1 MSNKTEPNKMDE
13 LLQAIKEGELSKD
26 EIIKRLNS
34 AIDREY
40 QKKKGAD
47 MAFVAACENLLD
59 KLLGGDKTPFV
70 SHTAKYLS
78 EIRRNTVVRTKP
90 KARPMVR
97 LASVVVSILVLVVL
111 SNAAF
116 HWNWFVG
123 STTADQQQYVIKG
136 HQVDLSLISKCIA
149 EHRPDSTSFST
160 TNWNEMVDYLG
171 FEPEVFQDTEAI
183 QMIKCNAQVMSSE
196 IHISV
201 FYKEMATEK
210 NIVFQNILCTDVKDA
225 YIFFEQSTGYE
236 NNLADIGK
244 VYVSKNYTNSSYI
257 WTENNTVFS
266 IMGNIDDSLA
276 ETMIRTIKGDKN
288 DEK

>member
-1 MSNKTEPNKMDE
+1 MSNKTEPKKMDE

-97 LASVVVSILVLVVL
+97 LASVVVSILVLVL

-123 STTADQQQYVIKG
+123 SPTADQQQYVIKG

-149 EHRPDSTSFST
+149 EHSPDSTSFST

-183 QMIKCNAQVMSSE
+183 QMIKCNARVMSSE
-196 IHISV
+196 IQISV
-201 FYKEMATEK
+201 VYKELTTEK
-210 NIVFQNILCTDVKDA
+210 SIVFQSIFCTDINDA
-225 YIFFEQSTGYE
+225 YMTYEQESGYKRE
-236 NNLADIGK
+236 IADIG
-244 VYVSKNYTNSSYI
+244 VLYVSNNHANSAYI
-257 WTENNTVFS
+257 WIKDNVVFS
-266 IMGNIDDSLA
+266 ILGDIDDSLA
-276 ETMIRTIKGDKN
+276 EMMIRTIGGNKKQ
-288 DEK
+288 

>member
-70 SHTAKYLS
+70 SHTDKYLS

-97 LASVVVSILVLVVL
+97 LAAVVVSVLVLVVL
-111 SNAAF
+111 SDAAF

-123 STTADQQQYVIKG
+123 SPTADQQQYVIKG

-149 EHRPDSTSFST
+149 EHSPDSTSFST
-160 TNWNEMVDYLG
+160 TNWDEMVDYLG

-183 QMIKCNAQVMSSE
+183 QMIKCNARVMSSE
-196 IHISV
+196 IQISV
-201 FYKEMATEK
+201 VYKELTTEK
-210 NIVFQNILCTDVKDA
+210 SIVFQSIFCTDINDA
-225 YIFFEQSTGYE
+225 YMTYEQESGYKRE
-236 NNLADIGK
+236 IADIG
-244 VYVSKNYTNSSYI
+244 VLYVSNNHANSAYI
-257 WTENNTVFS
+257 WIKDNVVFS
-266 IMGNIDDSLA
+266 ILGDIDDSLA
-276 ETMIRTIKGDKN
+276 EMMIRTIGGNKKQ
-288 DEK
+288 

>member
-1 MSNKTEPNKMDE
+1 
-13 LLQAIKEGELSKD
+13 
-26 EIIKRLNS
+26 
-34 AIDREY
+34 
-40 QKKKGAD
+40 

-123 STTADQQQYVIKG
+123 SPTADQQQYVIKG
-136 HQVDLSLISKCIA
+136 RQVDLSLISKCIA

-183 QMIKCNAQVMSSE
+183 QMVECDAQVMSSE

-210 NIVFQNILCTDVKDA
+210 NIVFQSVFCTDIDDA
-225 YIFFEQSTGYE
+225 YMTFEQESGYKRE
-236 NNLADIGK
+236 IADIG
-244 VYVSKNYTNSSYI
+244 VLYVSNNHANSAYI
-257 WTENNTVFS
+257 WIKDNVVFS
-266 IMGNIDDSLA
+266 ILGDIDDSLA
-276 ETMIRTIKGDKN
+276 EMMIRTIGGDK
-288 DEK
+288 KQ

>member
-111 SNAAF
+111 SGAAF
-116 HWNWFVG
+116 RWNWFVG
-123 STTADQQQYVIKG
+123 SPTADQQQYVIKG

-149 EHRPDSTSFST
+149 EHSPDSTSFST

-183 QMIKCNAQVMSSE
+183 QMIKCNARVMSSE
-196 IHISV
+196 IQISV
-201 FYKEMATEK
+201 VYKELTTEK
-210 NIVFQNILCTDVKDA
+210 SIVFQSIFCTDINDA
-225 YIFFEQSTGYE
+225 YMTYEQESGYKRE
-236 NNLADIGK
+236 IADIG
-244 VYVSKNYTNSSYI
+244 VLYVSNNHANSAYI
-257 WTENNTVFS
+257 WIKDNVVFS
-266 IMGNIDDSLA
+266 ILGDIDDSLA
-276 ETMIRTIKGDKN
+276 EMMIRTIGGNKKQ
-288 DEK
+288 

>member
-1 MSNKTEPNKMDE
+1 MSNKTEPKKMDE
-13 LLQAIKEGELSKD
+13 LLQAIKEGEISKD

-78 EIRRNTVVRTKP
+78 ELRRNTVVRTKP

-123 STTADQQQYVIKG
+123 SP
-136 HQVDLSLISKCIA
+136 LPISNNMLL
-149 EHRPDSTSFST
+149 R
-160 TNWNEMVDYLG
+160 
-171 FEPEVFQDTEAI
+171 
-183 QMIKCNAQVMSSE
+183 
-196 IHISV
+196 
-201 FYKEMATEK
+201 AT
-210 NIVFQNILCTDVKDA
+210 
-225 YIFFEQSTGYE
+225 
-236 NNLADIGK
+236 
-244 VYVSKNYTNSSYI
+244 
-257 WTENNTVFS
+257 
-266 IMGNIDDSLA
+266 
-276 ETMIRTIKGDKN
+276 R
-288 DEK
+288 

>member
-78 EIRRNTVVRTKP
+78 ELRRNTVVRTKP
-90 KARPMVR
+90 KARPMVW
-97 LASVVVSILVLVVL
+97 LAAVVVSVLVLVVL
-111 SNAAF
+111 SSAAF

-123 STTADQQQYVIKG
+123 SPTADQQQYVIKG

-149 EHRPDSTSFST
+149 EHSPDSTSFST

-183 QMIKCNAQVMSSE
+183 QMVECDAQIMSSE

-210 NIVFQNILCTDVKDA
+210 NIVFQNILCTNANDA
-225 YIFFEQSTGYE
+225 YMTYEQESGYKRE
-236 NNLADIGK
+236 FADIG
-244 VYVSKNYTNSSYI
+244 VLYVSSNHANSAYVWI
-257 WTENNTVFS
+257 KDNVIFS
-266 IMGNIDDSLA
+266 ILGDIDDSLA
-276 ETMIRTIKGDKN
+276 EMMIRTIGGDK
-288 DEK
+288 KQ

>member
-1 MSNKTEPNKMDE
+1 MSNKTEPKKMDE
-13 LLQAIKEGELSKD
+13 LLQAIKEGEISKD
-26 EIIKRLNS
+26 EIINRLNS

-78 EIRRNTVVRTKP
+78 ELRRNTVVRTKP

-111 SNAAF
+111 SSAAF

-123 STTADQQQYVIKG
+123 SPTADQQQYVIKG

-149 EHRPDSTSFST
+149 EHSPDSTSFST

-183 QMIKCNAQVMSSE
+183 QMIKCNARVMSSE
-196 IHISV
+196 IQISV
-201 FYKEMATEK
+201 VYKELTTEK
-210 NIVFQNILCTDVKDA
+210 SIVFQSIFCTDINDA
-225 YIFFEQSTGYE
+225 YMTYEQESGYKQE
-236 NNLADIGK
+236 IADIG
-244 VYVSKNYTNSSYI
+244 VLYVSNNHANSAYI
-257 WTENNTVFS
+257 WIKDNVVFS
-266 IMGNIDDSLA
+266 ILGDIDDSLA
-276 ETMIRTIKGDKN
+276 EMMIRTIGGNKKQ
-288 DEK
+288 

>member
-1 MSNKTEPNKMDE
+1 MSNKNEPKKMDE

-111 SNAAF
+111 SGAAF

-123 STTADQQQYVIKG
+123 SPTADQQQYVIKG

-149 EHRPDSTSFST
+149 EHSPDSTSFST
-160 TNWNEMVDYLG
+160 TNWDEMVDYLG

-183 QMIKCNAQVMSSE
+183 QMTGCDAQIMSSE
-196 IHISV
+196 IHINV
-201 FYKEMATEK
+201 VYKEKATEK
-210 NIVFQNILCTDVKDA
+210 NIVFQSVFCTDIDDA
-225 YIFFEQSTGYE
+225 YMTFEQESGYKRE
-236 NNLADIGK
+236 IADIG
-244 VYVSKNYTNSSYI
+244 VLYVSNNHANSAYI
-257 WTENNTVFS
+257 WIKDNVVFS
-266 IMGNIDDSLA
+266 ILGDIDDSLA
-276 ETMIRTIKGDKN
+276 EMMIRTIGGDK
-288 DEK
+288 KQ

>member
-13 LLQAIKEGELSKD
+13 LLQAIKEGEISKD

-70 SHTAKYLS
+70 SHTDKYLS
-78 EIRRNTVVRTKP
+78 EIRCNTVVRTKP

-97 LASVVVSILVLVVL
+97 LAAVVVSILVLVVL

-123 STTADQQQYVIKG
+123 SPTADQQQYVIKG

-149 EHRPDSTSFST
+149 EHSPDSTSFST

-183 QMIKCNAQVMSSE
+183 QMIKCNARVMSSE
-196 IHISV
+196 IQISV
-201 FYKEMATEK
+201 VYKELTTEK
-210 NIVFQNILCTDVKDA
+210 SIVFQSIFCTDINDA
-225 YIFFEQSTGYE
+225 YMTYEQESGYKRE
-236 NNLADIGK
+236 IADIG
-244 VYVSKNYTNSSYI
+244 VLYVSNNHANSAYI
-257 WTENNTVFS
+257 WIKDNVVFS
-266 IMGNIDDSLA
+266 ILGDIDDSLA
-276 ETMIRTIKGDKN
+276 EMMIRTIGGNKKQ
-288 DEK
+288 

>member
-1 MSNKTEPNKMDE
+1 
-13 LLQAIKEGELSKD
+13 
-26 EIIKRLNS
+26 
-34 AIDREY
+34 
-40 QKKKGAD
+40 

-70 SHTAKYLS
+70 SHTDKYLS

-97 LASVVVSILVLVVL
+97 LAAVVVSVLVLVVL
-111 SNAAF
+111 SDAAF

-123 STTADQQQYVIKG
+123 SPTADQQQYVIKG

-183 QMIKCNAQVMSSE
+183 QMIKCNARVMSSE
-196 IHISV
+196 IQISV
-201 FYKEMATEK
+201 VYKELTTEK
-210 NIVFQNILCTDVKDA
+210 SIVFQSIFCTDINDA
-225 YIFFEQSTGYE
+225 YMTYEQESGYKRE
-236 NNLADIGK
+236 IADIG
-244 VYVSKNYTNSSYI
+244 VLYVSNNHANSAYI
-257 WTENNTVFS
+257 WIKDNVVFS
-266 IMGNIDDSLA
+266 ILGDIDDSLA
-276 ETMIRTIKGDKN
+276 EMMIRTIGGNKKQ
-288 DEK
+288 

>member
-123 STTADQQQYVIKG
+123 SPTADQQQYVIKG

-149 EHRPDSTSFST
+149 AHRPDSTSFST
-160 TNWNEMVDYLG
+160 TNWDEMVDYLG

-183 QMIKCNAQVMSSE
+183 QMIKCNARVMSSE
-196 IHISV
+196 IQISV
-201 FYKEMATEK
+201 VYKELTTEK
-210 NIVFQNILCTDVKDA
+210 SIVFQSIFCTDINDA
-225 YIFFEQSTGYE
+225 YMTYEQESGYKRE
-236 NNLADIGK
+236 IADIG
-244 VYVSKNYTNSSYI
+244 VLYVSNNHANSAYI
-257 WTENNTVFS
+257 WIKDNVVFS
-266 IMGNIDDSLA
+266 ILGDIDDSLA
-276 ETMIRTIKGDKN
+276 EMMIRTIGGNKKQ
-288 DEK
+288 

>member
-70 SHTAKYLS
+70 SHTDKYLS

-97 LASVVVSILVLVVL
+97 LAAVVVSILVLVVL

-123 STTADQQQYVIKG
+123 SPTADQQQYVIKG

-149 EHRPDSTSFST
+149 EHSPDSTSFST

-201 FYKEMATEK
+201 VYKELTTEK
-210 NIVFQNILCTDVKDA
+210 SIVFQSIFCTDINDA
-225 YIFFEQSTGYE
+225 YMTYEQESGYKQE
-236 NNLADIGK
+236 IADIG
-244 VYVSKNYTNSSYI
+244 VLYVSNNHANSAYI
-257 WTENNTVFS
+257 WIKDNVVFS
-266 IMGNIDDSLA
+266 IWGDIDDSLA
-276 ETMIRTIKGDKN
+276 EMMIRTIGGNKKQ
-288 DEK
+288 

>member
-1 MSNKTEPNKMDE
+1 
-13 LLQAIKEGELSKD
+13 
-26 EIIKRLNS
+26 
-34 AIDREY
+34 
-40 QKKKGAD
+40 

-78 EIRRNTVVRTKP
+78 ELRRNTVVRTKP

-97 LASVVVSILVLVVL
+97 LAAVVVSILVLVVL
-111 SNAAF
+111 SSAAF

-123 STTADQQQYVIKG
+123 SPTADQQQYVIKG

-149 EHRPDSTSFST
+149 EHSPDSTSFST

-210 NIVFQNILCTDVKDA
+210 NIVFQSVFCTDIDDA
-225 YIFFEQSTGYE
+225 YMTFEQESGYKRE
-236 NNLADIGK
+236 IADIG
-244 VYVSKNYTNSSYI
+244 VLYVSNNHANSAYI
-257 WTENNTVFS
+257 WIKDNVVFS
-266 IMGNIDDSLA
+266 ILGDIDDSLA
-276 ETMIRTIKGDKN
+276 EMMIRTIGGDK
-288 DEK
+288 KQ

>member
-123 STTADQQQYVIKG
+123 SPTADQQQYVIKG

-149 EHRPDSTSFST
+149 EHSSDSTSFST
-160 TNWNEMVDYLG
+160 TNWDEMVDYLG

-183 QMIKCNAQVMSSE
+183 QMIKCNARVMSSE
-196 IHISV
+196 IQISV
-201 FYKEMATEK
+201 VYKELTTEK
-210 NIVFQNILCTDVKDA
+210 SIVFQSIFCTDINDA
-225 YIFFEQSTGYE
+225 YMTYEQESGYKRE
-236 NNLADIGK
+236 IADIG
-244 VYVSKNYTNSSYI
+244 VLYVSNNHANSAYI
-257 WTENNTVFS
+257 WIKDNVVFS
-266 IMGNIDDSLA
+266 ILGDIDDSLA
-276 ETMIRTIKGDKN
+276 EMMIRTIGGNKKQ
-288 DEK
+288 

>member
-1 MSNKTEPNKMDE
+1 MSNKTEPKKMDE
-13 LLQAIKEGELSKD
+13 LLQAIKEGEISKD

-70 SHTAKYLS
+70 SHTDKYLS

-97 LASVVVSILVLVVL
+97 LAAVVVSVLVLVVL
-111 SNAAF
+111 SDAAF

-123 STTADQQQYVIKG
+123 SPTADQQQYVIKG

-149 EHRPDSTSFST
+149 EHSPDSTSFST
-160 TNWNEMVDYLG
+160 TNWDEMVDYLG

-183 QMIKCNAQVMSSE
+183 QMIKCNARVMSSE
-196 IHISV
+196 IQISV
-201 FYKEMATEK
+201 VYKELTKEK
-210 NIVFQNILCTDVKDA
+210 SIVFQSIFCTDINDA
-225 YIFFEQSTGYE
+225 YMTYEQESGYKRE
-236 NNLADIGK
+236 IADIG
-244 VYVSKNYTNSSYI
+244 VLYVSNNHANSAYI
-257 WTENNTVFS
+257 WIKDNVVFS
-266 IMGNIDDSLA
+266 ILGDIDDSLA
-276 ETMIRTIKGDKN
+276 EMMIRTIGGNKKQ
-288 DEK
+288 

>member
-111 SNAAF
+111 SGAAF
-116 HWNWFVG
+116 RWNWFVG
-123 STTADQQQYVIKG
+123 SPTADQQQYVIKG

-149 EHRPDSTSFST
+149 EHSPDSTSFST
-160 TNWNEMVDYLG
+160 TNWDEMVDYLG

-183 QMIKCNAQVMSSE
+183 QMVECDAQIMSSE
-196 IHISV
+196 IQISV
-201 FYKEMATEK
+201 VYKELTTEK
-210 NIVFQNILCTDVKDA
+210 SIVFQSIFCTDINDA
-225 YIFFEQSTGYE
+225 YMTYEQESGYKRE
-236 NNLADIGK
+236 IADIG
-244 VYVSKNYTNSSYI
+244 VLYVSNNHANSAYI
-257 WTENNTVFS
+257 WIKDNVVFS
-266 IMGNIDDSLA
+266 ILGDIDDSLA
-276 ETMIRTIKGDKN
+276 EMMIRTIGGNKKQ
-288 DEK
+288 

>member
-1 MSNKTEPNKMDE
+1 MSNKTEPKKMDE

-70 SHTAKYLS
+70 SHTDKYLS

-123 STTADQQQYVIKG
+123 SPTADQQQYVIKG

-149 EHRPDSTSFST
+149 EHSPDSTSFST

-183 QMIKCNAQVMSSE
+183 QMIKCNARVMPSE
-196 IHISV
+196 IQISV
-201 FYKEMATEK
+201 VYKELTTEK
-210 NIVFQNILCTDVKDA
+210 SIVFQSIFCTDINDA
-225 YIFFEQSTGYE
+225 YMTYEQESGYKRE
-236 NNLADIGK
+236 IADIG
-244 VYVSKNYTNSSYI
+244 VLYVSNNHANSAYI
-257 WTENNTVFS
+257 WIKDNVVFS
-266 IMGNIDDSLA
+266 ILGDIDDSLA
-276 ETMIRTIKGDKN
+276 EMMIRTIGGNKKQ
-288 DEK
+288 

>member
-123 STTADQQQYVIKG
+123 SPTADQQQYVIKG

-149 EHRPDSTSFST
+149 EHSPDSTSFST
-160 TNWNEMVDYLG
+160 TNWDEMVDYLG

-183 QMIKCNAQVMSSE
+183 QMIKCNARVMSSE
-196 IHISV
+196 IQISV
-201 FYKEMATEK
+201 VYKELTTEK
-210 NIVFQNILCTDVKDA
+210 SIVFQSIFCTDINDA
-225 YIFFEQSTGYE
+225 YMTYEQESGYKRE
-236 NNLADIGK
+236 IADIG
-244 VYVSKNYTNSSYI
+244 VLYVSNNHANSAYI
-257 WTENNTVFS
+257 WIKDNVVFS
-266 IMGNIDDSLA
+266 ILGDIDDSLA
-276 ETMIRTIKGDKN
+276 EMMIRTIGGNKKQ
-288 DEK
+288 

>member
-1 MSNKTEPNKMDE
+1 MSNKTEPKKMDE

-123 STTADQQQYVIKG
+123 SPTADQQQYVIKG

-149 EHRPDSTSFST
+149 EHSPDSTSFST

-183 QMIKCNAQVMSSE
+183 QMIKCNARVMSSE
-196 IHISV
+196 IQISV
-201 FYKEMATEK
+201 VYKELTTEK
-210 NIVFQNILCTDVKDA
+210 SIVFQSIFCTDINDA
-225 YIFFEQSTGYE
+225 YMTYEQESGYKRE
-236 NNLADIGK
+236 IADIG
-244 VYVSKNYTNSSYI
+244 VLYVSNNHANSAYI
-257 WTENNTVFS
+257 WIKDNVVFS
-266 IMGNIDDSLA
+266 ILGDIDDSLA
-276 ETMIRTIKGDKN
+276 EMMIRTIGGNKKQ
-288 DEK
+288 

>member
-13 LLQAIKEGELSKD
+13 LLQAIKEGEISKD

-70 SHTAKYLS
+70 SHTDKYLS
-78 EIRRNTVVRTKP
+78 EIRCNTVVRTKP

-97 LASVVVSILVLVVL
+97 LAAVVVSILVPVVL

-123 STTADQQQYVIKG
+123 SPTADQQQYVIKG

-149 EHRPDSTSFST
+149 EHSPDSTSFST

-183 QMIKCNAQVMSSE
+183 QMIKCNARVMSSE
-196 IHISV
+196 IQISV
-201 FYKEMATEK
+201 VYKELTTEK
-210 NIVFQNILCTDVKDA
+210 SIVFQSIFCTDINDA
-225 YIFFEQSTGYE
+225 YMTYEQESGYKRE
-236 NNLADIGK
+236 IADIG
-244 VYVSKNYTNSSYI
+244 VLYVSNNHANSAYI
-257 WTENNTVFS
+257 WIKDNVVFS
-266 IMGNIDDSLA
+266 ILGDIDDSLA
-276 ETMIRTIKGDKN
+276 EMMIRTIGGNKKQ
-288 DEK
+288 

>member
-123 STTADQQQYVIKG
+123 SPTDDQQQYVIKG

-149 EHRPDSTSFST
+149 EHSPDSTSFST

-183 QMIKCNAQVMSSE
+183 QMVECDAQIMSSE
-196 IHISV
+196 IHINV
-201 FYKEMATEK
+201 VYKEKASEK
-210 NIVFQNILCTDVKDA
+210 NIVFQSVFCTDIDDA
-225 YIFFEQSTGYE
+225 YMTFEQESGYKRE
-236 NNLADIGK
+236 FADIG
-244 VYVSKNYTNSSYI
+244 VLYVSSNHANSAYVWI
-257 WTENNTVFS
+257 KDNVIFS
-266 IMGNIDDSLA
+266 ILGDIDDSLA
-276 ETMIRTIKGDKN
+276 EMMIRTIGGDK
-288 DEK
+288 KQ

>member
-13 LLQAIKEGELSKD
+13 LLQAIKEGEISKD

-70 SHTAKYLS
+70 SHTDKYLS

-111 SNAAF
+111 SSAAF

-123 STTADQQQYVIKG
+123 SPTADQQQYVIKG

-149 EHRPDSTSFST
+149 EHSPDSTSFST
-160 TNWNEMVDYLG
+160 TNWDEMVDYLG

-183 QMIKCNAQVMSSE
+183 QMIKCNARVMSSE
-196 IHISV
+196 IQISV
-201 FYKEMATEK
+201 VYKELTTEK
-210 NIVFQNILCTDVKDA
+210 SIVFQSIFCTDINDA
-225 YIFFEQSTGYE
+225 YMTYEQESGYKRE
-236 NNLADIGK
+236 IADIG
-244 VYVSKNYTNSSYI
+244 VLYVSNNHANSAYI
-257 WTENNTVFS
+257 WIKDNVVFS
-266 IMGNIDDSLA
+266 ILGDIDDSLA
-276 ETMIRTIKGDKN
+276 EMMIRTIGGNKKQ
-288 DEK
+288 

>member
-1 MSNKTEPNKMDE
+1 
-13 LLQAIKEGELSKD
+13 
-26 EIIKRLNS
+26 
-34 AIDREY
+34 
-40 QKKKGAD
+40 

-123 STTADQQQYVIKG
+123 SPTADQQQYVIKG

-149 EHRPDSTSFST
+149 EHSPDSTSFST

-183 QMIKCNAQVMSSE
+183 QMIKCNARVMSSE
-196 IHISV
+196 IQISV
-201 FYKEMATEK
+201 VYKELTTEK
-210 NIVFQNILCTDVKDA
+210 SIVFQSIFCTDINDA
-225 YIFFEQSTGYE
+225 YMTYEQESGYKRE
-236 NNLADIGK
+236 IADIG
-244 VYVSKNYTNSSYI
+244 VLYVSNNHANSAYI
-257 WTENNTVFS
+257 WIKDNVVFS
-266 IMGNIDDSLA
+266 ILGDIDDSLA
-276 ETMIRTIKGDKN
+276 EMMIRTIGGNKKQ
-288 DEK
+288 

>member
-1 MSNKTEPNKMDE
+1 MSNKTEPKKMDE

-123 STTADQQQYVIKG
+123 SPTADQQQYVIKG

-149 EHRPDSTSFST
+149 EHRPDSTRFST

-183 QMIKCNAQVMSSE
+183 QMIKCNARVMSSE
-196 IHISV
+196 IQISV
-201 FYKEMATEK
+201 VYKELTTEK
-210 NIVFQNILCTDVKDA
+210 SIVFQSIFCTDINDA
-225 YIFFEQSTGYE
+225 YMTYEQESGYKRE
-236 NNLADIGK
+236 IADIG
-244 VYVSKNYTNSSYI
+244 VLYVSNNHANSAYI
-257 WTENNTVFS
+257 WIKDNVVFS
-266 IMGNIDDSLA
+266 ILGDIDDSLA
-276 ETMIRTIKGDKN
+276 EMMIRTIGGNKKQ
-288 DEK
+288 

>member
-123 STTADQQQYVIKG
+123 SPTADQQQYVIKG
-136 HQVDLSLISKCIA
+136 RQVDLSLISKCIA
-149 EHRPDSTSFST
+149 EHSPDSTSFST

-183 QMIKCNAQVMSSE
+183 QMIKCNARVMSSE
-196 IHISV
+196 IQISV
-201 FYKEMATEK
+201 VYKELTTEK
-210 NIVFQNILCTDVKDA
+210 SIVFQSIFCTDINDA
-225 YIFFEQSTGYE
+225 YMTYEQESGYKRE
-236 NNLADIGK
+236 IADIG
-244 VYVSKNYTNSSYI
+244 VLYVSNNHANSAYI
-257 WTENNTVFS
+257 WIKDNVVFS
-266 IMGNIDDSLA
+266 ILGDIDDSLA
-276 ETMIRTIKGDKN
+276 EMMIRTIGGNKKQ
-288 DEK
+288 

>member
-1 MSNKTEPNKMDE
+1 MSNKTEPKKMDE

-34 AIDREY
+34 TIDREY

-70 SHTAKYLS
+70 SHTDKYLS
-78 EIRRNTVVRTKP
+78 ELRRNTVVRTKP

-97 LASVVVSILVLVVL
+97 LAAVVVSVLVLVVL
-111 SNAAF
+111 SSAAF

-123 STTADQQQYVIKG
+123 SPTADQQQYVIKG

-149 EHRPDSTSFST
+149 EHSPDSTSFST

-183 QMIKCNAQVMSSE
+183 QMIKCNARVMSSE
-196 IHISV
+196 IQISV
-201 FYKEMATEK
+201 VYKELTTEK
-210 NIVFQNILCTDVKDA
+210 SIVFQSIFCTDINDA
-225 YIFFEQSTGYE
+225 YMTYEQESGYKRE
-236 NNLADIGK
+236 IADIG
-244 VYVSKNYTNSSYI
+244 VLYVSNNHANSAYI
-257 WTENNTVFS
+257 WIKDNVVFS
-266 IMGNIDDSLA
+266 ILGDIDDSLA
-276 ETMIRTIKGDKN
+276 EMMIRTIGGNKKQ
-288 DEK
+288 

>member
-78 EIRRNTVVRTKP
+78 EIRHNTVVRTKP

-97 LASVVVSILVLVVL
+97 LAAVVVSILVLVVL

-123 STTADQQQYVIKG
+123 SPTADQQQYVIKG

-183 QMIKCNAQVMSSE
+183 QMVECDAQIMSSE
-196 IHISV
+196 IHINV
-201 FYKEMATEK
+201 VYKEKASEK
-210 NIVFQNILCTDVKDA
+210 NIVFQSVFCTDIDDA
-225 YIFFEQSTGYE
+225 YMTFEQESGYKRE
-236 NNLADIGK
+236 IADIG
-244 VYVSKNYTNSSYI
+244 VLYVSNNHANSAYI
-257 WTENNTVFS
+257 WIKDNVVFS
-266 IMGNIDDSLA
+266 ILGDIDDSLA
-276 ETMIRTIKGDKN
+276 EMMIRTIGGDK
-288 DEK
+288 KQ

>member
-123 STTADQQQYVIKG
+123 SPTADQQQYVIKG

-149 EHRPDSTSFST
+149 EHSPDSTSFST

-183 QMIKCNAQVMSSE
+183 QMVECDAQIMSSE
-196 IHISV
+196 IHINV
-201 FYKEMATEK
+201 VYKEKASEK
-210 NIVFQNILCTDVKDA
+210 NIVFQSVFCTDIDDA
-225 YIFFEQSTGYE
+225 YMTFEQESGYKRE
-236 NNLADIGK
+236 IADIG
-244 VYVSKNYTNSSYI
+244 VLYVSNNHANSAYI
-257 WTENNTVFS
+257 WIKDNVVFS
-266 IMGNIDDSLA
+266 ILGDIDDSLA
-276 ETMIRTIKGDKN
+276 EMMIRTIGGDK
-288 DEK
+288 KQ

>member
-1 MSNKTEPNKMDE
+1 MSNKTEPKKMDE
-13 LLQAIKEGELSKD
+13 LLQAIKEGEISKD

-70 SHTAKYLS
+70 SHTDKYLS

-97 LASVVVSILVLVVL
+97 LAAVVVSVLVLVVL
-111 SNAAF
+111 SDAAF

-123 STTADQQQYVIKG
+123 SPTADQQQYVIKG

-149 EHRPDSTSFST
+149 EHSPDSTSFST

-183 QMIKCNAQVMSSE
+183 QMIKCNARVMSSE
-196 IHISV
+196 IQISV
-201 FYKEMATEK
+201 VYKELTTEK
-210 NIVFQNILCTDVKDA
+210 SIVFQSIFCTDINDA
-225 YIFFEQSTGYE
+225 YMTYEQESGYKRE
-236 NNLADIGK
+236 IADIG
-244 VYVSKNYTNSSYI
+244 VLYVSNNHANSAYI
-257 WTENNTVFS
+257 WIKDNVVFS
-266 IMGNIDDSLA
+266 ILGDIDDSLA
-276 ETMIRTIKGDKN
+276 EMMIRTIGGNKKQ
-288 DEK
+288 

>member
-1 MSNKTEPNKMDE
+1 MSNKTEPKKMDE
-13 LLQAIKEGELSKD
+13 LLQAIKEGEISKD

-70 SHTAKYLS
+70 SHTDKYLS

-111 SNAAF
+111 SGAAF
-116 HWNWFVG
+116 RWNWFVG
-123 STTADQQQYVIKG
+123 SPTADQQQYVIKG

-149 EHRPDSTSFST
+149 EHSPDSTSFST

-183 QMIKCNAQVMSSE
+183 QMIKCNARVMSSE
-196 IHISV
+196 IQISV
-201 FYKEMATEK
+201 VYKELTTEK
-210 NIVFQNILCTDVKDA
+210 SIVFQSIFCTDINDA
-225 YIFFEQSTGYE
+225 YMTYEQESGYKRE
-236 NNLADIGK
+236 IADIG
-244 VYVSKNYTNSSYI
+244 VLYVSNNHANSAYI
-257 WTENNTVFS
+257 WIKDNVVFS
-266 IMGNIDDSLA
+266 ILGDIDDSLA
-276 ETMIRTIKGDKN
+276 EMMIRTIGGNKKQ
-288 DEK
+288 

>member
-1 MSNKTEPNKMDE
+1 MSNKTEPKKMDE
-13 LLQAIKEGELSKD
+13 LLQAIKEGEISKD

-111 SNAAF
+111 SSAAF

-123 STTADQQQYVIKG
+123 SPTADQQQYVIKG

-149 EHRPDSTSFST
+149 EHSPDSTSFST
-160 TNWNEMVDYLG
+160 TNWDEMVDYLG

-183 QMIKCNAQVMSSE
+183 QMIKCNARVMSSE
-196 IHISV
+196 IQISV
-201 FYKEMATEK
+201 VYKELTTEK
-210 NIVFQNILCTDVKDA
+210 SIVFQSIFCTDINDA
-225 YIFFEQSTGYE
+225 YMTYEQESGYKQE
-236 NNLADIGK
+236 IADIG
-244 VYVSKNYTNSSYI
+244 VLYVSNNHANSAYI
-257 WTENNTVFS
+257 WIKDNVVFS
-266 IMGNIDDSLA
+266 ILGDIDDSLA
-276 ETMIRTIKGDKN
+276 EMMIRTIGGNKKQ
-288 DEK
+288 

>member
-1 MSNKTEPNKMDE
+1 MSNKTEPKKMDE
-13 LLQAIKEGELSKD
+13 LLQAIKEGEISKD

-78 EIRRNTVVRTKP
+78 ELRRNTVVRTKP

-111 SNAAF
+111 SSAAF

-123 STTADQQQYVIKG
+123 SPTADQQQYVIKG

-149 EHRPDSTSFST
+149 EHSPDSTSFST

-183 QMIKCNAQVMSSE
+183 QMIKCNARVMSSE
-196 IHISV
+196 IQISV
-201 FYKEMATEK
+201 VYKELTTEK
-210 NIVFQNILCTDVKDA
+210 SIVFQSIFCTDINDA
-225 YIFFEQSTGYE
+225 YMTYEQESGYKQE
-236 NNLADIGK
+236 IADIG
-244 VYVSKNYTNSSYI
+244 VLYVSNNHANSAYI
-257 WTENNTVFS
+257 WIKDNVVFS
-266 IMGNIDDSLA
+266 ILGDIDDSLA
-276 ETMIRTIKGDKN
+276 EMMIRTIGGNKKQ
-288 DEK
+288 

>member
-70 SHTAKYLS
+70 SHTDKYLS

-111 SNAAF
+111 SGAAF
-116 HWNWFVG
+116 RWNWFVG
-123 STTADQQQYVIKG
+123 SPTADQQQYVIKG

-149 EHRPDSTSFST
+149 EHSPDSTSFST

-183 QMIKCNAQVMSSE
+183 QMIKCNARVMSSE
-196 IHISV
+196 IQISV
-201 FYKEMATEK
+201 VYKELTTEK
-210 NIVFQNILCTDVKDA
+210 SIVFQSIFCTDINDA
-225 YIFFEQSTGYE
+225 YMTYEQESGYKRE
-236 NNLADIGK
+236 IADIG
-244 VYVSKNYTNSSYI
+244 VLYVSNNHANSAYI
-257 WTENNTVFS
+257 WIKDNVVFS
-266 IMGNIDDSLA
+266 ILGDIDDSLA
-276 ETMIRTIKGDKN
+276 EMMIRTIGGNKKQ
-288 DEK
+288 

>member
-78 EIRRNTVVRTKP
+78 EIGRNTVVRTKP

-123 STTADQQQYVIKG
+123 SPTADQQQYVIKG

-149 EHRPDSTSFST
+149 EHSPDSTSFST

-183 QMIKCNAQVMSSE
+183 QMIKCNARVMSSE
-196 IHISV
+196 IQISV
-201 FYKEMATEK
+201 VYKELTTEK
-210 NIVFQNILCTDVKDA
+210 SIVFQSIFCTDINDA
-225 YIFFEQSTGYE
+225 YMTYEQESGYKRE
-236 NNLADIGK
+236 IADIG
-244 VYVSKNYTNSSYI
+244 VLYVSNNHANSAYI
-257 WTENNTVFS
+257 WIKDNVVFS
-266 IMGNIDDSLA
+266 IWGDIDDSLA
-276 ETMIRTIKGDKN
+276 EMMIRTIGGNKKQ
-288 DEK
+288 